1 LIRGRRAGTPMSDVK
16 ARTPHG
22 EVNLDQLAGI
32 QPGMAA
38 IMKQVGDRFTQ
49 TYYAAKGGNWK
60 LAAYHLNQLR
70 AQFKI
75 ALVTRPKY
83 ADDLGAYDNEYLQP
97 IFKAVHDQSWAEF
110 EAAFNKGEAGSDLY
124 HDKRGLP
131 HIRYLLPE
139 DPPSNLYLGP
149 PEKFKRGSAGKSE

>member
-1 LIRGRRAGTPMSDVK
+1 MSEVK
-16 ARTPHG
+16 AKTPHG
-22 EVNLDQLAGI
+22 EVKLDQLAEI

-70 AQFKI
+70 AQFKV
-75 ALVTRPKY
+75 ANVTRPKY
-83 ADDLGAYDNEYLQP
+83 ADDLAAFDREYLQP
-97 IFKAVHDQSWAEF
+97 IFKAIHDQRWAEF
-110 EAAFNKGEAGSDLY
+110 EATFKKGEAGSDAY

-131 HIRYLLPE
+131 HIRYQLPK
-139 DPPSNLYLGP
+139 DPPSNLYQGP
-149 PEKFKRGSAGKSE
+149 PEQFKRDLGEKSD